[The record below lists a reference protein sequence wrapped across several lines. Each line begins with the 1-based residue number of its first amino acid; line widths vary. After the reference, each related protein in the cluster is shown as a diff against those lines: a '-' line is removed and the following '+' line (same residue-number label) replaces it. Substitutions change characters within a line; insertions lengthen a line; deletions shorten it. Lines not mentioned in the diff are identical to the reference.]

1 MYTRSRKKIGKII
14 HGGGGG
20 GGSTWGHNF
29 YMGIIFVW
37 ARRMDQTRDL
47 ILGNFDSHL
56 IIKVMAL

>member
-14 HGGGGG
+14 HGGGGVVG
-20 GGSTWGHNF
+20 VVGVLGD
-29 YMGIIFVW
+29 IIFIW

-56 IIKVMAL
+56 IVKVMAL